1 MDDLNRKKTHIAKPK
16 LCQFKPSHDH
26 ALLLLADLIPM
37 NIRVTTFKCFIPR
50 NTRLTTFM
58 VRNTRY
64 QVNCPQVRP
73 AAISPPFTTS
83 RPRSAPLETSE
94 CPLPT
99 PILSQ
104 YYYGT
109 VATSTTP
116 TAPTTLQSVHW
127 SEHIIGFENL
137 LSPEIEINP

>member
-1 MDDLNRKKTHIAKPK
+1 MDDLKRKKTHITKPN
-16 LCQFKPSHDH
+16 LCQFKQSRDH
-26 ALLLLADLIPM
+26 TLLLLADLIP
-37 NIRVTTFKCFIPR
+37 IKTRITTFKFFIPR

-58 VRNTRY
+58 LRNTRY
-64 QVNCPQVRP
+64 QVNCPQARP

-94 CPLPT
+94 WPLPT

-109 VATSTTP
+109 VAKITHYSYTT
-116 TAPTTLQSVHW
+116 AIL
-127 SEHIIGFENL
+127 
-137 LSPEIEINP
+137 